1 MFIRIEPPENPIQ
14 STAADLLLDEMRR
27 YRDADPASRRGRSLL
42 VAGHRGAGKTYLV
55 ESALAITEADPPPA
69 SETPA
74 TLRRLLRV
82 DVHGPTL
89 LGGAGDAAGGGGAA
103 RSEGGAA
110 PGDDPMV
117 KAALEQIVLS
127 LYRGLVGEVTRRYRE
142 RVEERIAGDAG
153 VRAGDLRE
161 RAAQLELEL
170 DEYPGADRLRDYWH
184 AGGFL
189 EEGVLFPGTS
199 RRARPPDQGLREL
212 VAISTACEVFRRI
225 SGIFPTIKETQNL
238 GASQSQSA
246 SAGLDT
252 SKRDLLTP
260 TLSLLTGGVVG
271 AGLFA
276 GTGGAGVESAA
287 GGLIAALG
295 ASLVFK
301 YSSGRSRQRSVWREY
316 TFVPDRSV
324 ATLDRALPALIRR
337 LENAGLVPVFVVDEL
352 DKVMC
357 LPTRMRDIVR
367 HLKKFV
373 SEQAFFCF
381 LTDRSYFEYLTQ
393 RTLAQA
399 YPIEHTYF
407 TSRLFVVF
415 RPETLY
421 DHMGDRLKLDAAAL
435 AALPVAAAADDAR
448 RIAASDLAALPY
460 IILHRAE
467 MHAIDL
473 VRELGDIRGPG
484 GEVSFPPGAVR
495 SETRNRC
502 DLMIQLAVRMLL
514 ARADLCTLMEREPEV
529 TRLAYD
535 TVYYPMRL
543 RKQHRFLLDLS
554 EKAMPQFER
563 YLERRMVPDRQEQ
576 HDYQAVSLGETDVD
590 AFYGL
595 ARELAELL
603 SDPFVYQDAL
613 ANWEAQTGNVLDA
626 DVRQALP
633 FALPTGPLLSRVRR
647 FQYQWGYDHLGRSV
661 DKSGRSAL
669 AYQLDLEYRL
679 GIHKVLHDL
688 RADPERQ
695 RILQDILWLP
705 HEQWRAGAPDFP
717 DADALRQLVENQL
730 TPRHVS
736 HLGLGRERFEALRTL
751 LATPDAFTTGLAP
764 DWVSNYP
771 LLLPLAPHPPF
782 LQTVAW

>member
-1 MFIRIEPPENPIQ
+1 MSIRIADPKTPIE
-14 STAADLLLDEMRR
+14 SAAAGLLLDEMRR

-55 ESALAITEADPPPA
+55 ERSLAITEDDPLPA
-69 SETPA
+69 SDNP

-89 LGGAGDAAGGGGAA
+89 LGGAGEAAGGRDGSRMDGD
-103 RSEGGAA
+103 AA

-127 LYRGLVGEVTRRYRE
+127 LYRALVGEITRRYRE
-142 RVEERIAGDAG
+142 RVEERIGG
-153 VRAGDLRE
+153 EERVRAAELRE

-170 DEYPGADRLRDYWH
+170 DEYPGADRLRDYWD

-189 EEGVLFPGTS
+189 EEGILFPGTS

-238 GASQSQSA
+238 GASASESA

-252 SKRDLLTP
+252 GKRDLLTP
-260 TLSLLTGGVVG
+260 TISLLTGGLVG

-276 GTGGAGVESAA
+276 GTNGAGLESAA

-301 YSSGRSRQRSVWREY
+301 VSGGRSRQRSVSREY

-393 RTLAQA
+393 RTVTQA

-415 RPETLY
+415 RPESLY
-421 DHMGDRLKLDAAAL
+421 EHVCDRLELDEAAL
-435 AALPVAAAADDAR
+435 AARQAADADAR

-460 IILHRAE
+460 VILHRAE

-473 VRELGDIRGPG
+473 VRELGDIRGPA

-514 ARADLCTLMEREPEV
+514 ARPDLRTLMEREPEV

-543 RKQHRFLLDLS
+543 RKQNRFQLDLS

-576 HDYQAVSLGETDVD
+576 QDYQAVSLGATDVD

-603 SDPFVYQDAL
+603 SDPFAYQDVL
-613 ANWEAQTGNVLDA
+613 ANWEAETGEVLDA
-626 DVRQALP
+626 DLRQALP
-633 FALPTGPLLSRVRR
+633 FTLPTGPLLARVGR
-647 FQYQWGYDHLGRSV
+647 FQYQWGYDHLGRPV

-679 GIHKVLHDL
+679 GIHMVLHDL
-688 RADPERQ
+688 RADPDRQ

-705 HEQWRAGAPDFP
+705 HEQWRARASFFP
-717 DADALRQLVENQL
+717 DAHALGQLVRNQL
-730 TPRHVS
+730 PPRHAS
-736 HLGLGRERFEALRTL
+736 HLGLGRQKFEALRTL
-751 LATPDAFTTGLAP
+751 LASPDAFTTGLP
-764 DWVSNYP
+764 QDWVSNYP
-771 LLLPLAPHPPF
+771 LLLPLAPHPPL
-782 LQTVAW
+782 LQQVPS